1 MKSKTSKPSINKGKA
16 LARMS
21 AGVAAIVLVAMM
33 TPAQAAD
40 SNPTLPI
47 NLVAPTGL
55 PNIPALPFTGV
66 KSAVFTLRKYAYLDV
81 VPPRKRWIAIQSPAR
96 LTSKFMFPLLSQ
108 VMELGC
114 CSANSVNYLGTNT
127 RNNMWFRNCYN

>member
-1 MKSKTSKPSINKGKA
+1 MKSNTSKPSINKGKA

-40 SNPTLPI
+40 SNPVVPI

-55 PNIPALPFTGV
+55 PNIPA
-66 KSAVFTLRKYAYLDV
+66 
-81 VPPRKRWIAIQSPAR
+81 Q
-96 LTSKFMFPLLSQ
+96 
-108 VMELGC
+108 
-114 CSANSVNYLGTNT
+114 
-127 RNNMWFRNCYN
+127 